1 MALTL
6 DLKGKPWWLG
16 AIIGALLGAAVVAVC
31 IYWFINPMQQEIAG
45 LERNLQ
51 DLQAKVAEGQS
62 AAAQLPKFQE
72 EIAKLEKELQKLVQ
86 VLPSVDL
93 PDVAFQRDTEPA
105 EIQSQA
111 TALPAVVLAPLNP
124 SSFFPARQQAF
135 GHLHEQS
142 SAKAEHE
149 SILILQH
156 FLRC

>member
-1 MALTL
+1 MVRLSS
-6 DLKGKPWWLG
+6 KPWSYFILAG
-16 AIIGALLGAAVVAVC
+16 SLLV
-31 IYWFINPMQQEIAG
+31 I
-45 LERNLQ
+45 L
-51 DLQAKVAEGQS
+51 
-62 AAAQLPKFQE
+62 
-72 EIAKLEKELQKLVQ
+72 LVQ

-93 PDVAFQRDTEPA
+93 PDAAFQRDTEPA

-135 GHLHEQS
+135 RHLHEQS